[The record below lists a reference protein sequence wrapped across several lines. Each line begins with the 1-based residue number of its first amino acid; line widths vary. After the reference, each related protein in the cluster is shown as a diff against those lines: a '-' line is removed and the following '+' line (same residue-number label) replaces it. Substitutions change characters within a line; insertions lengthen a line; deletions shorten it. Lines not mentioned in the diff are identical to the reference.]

1 MVVVFSMVFTG
12 PNRVPHLLSWLPS
25 ASIWLWRPRK
35 TEYPSLNSRALY
47 FWILFLKTLPGN
59 SKPHDKFIRT
69 VNTAIKTDIHR
80 MRSRSSC
87 KGGRVCTWS
96 WPVCLKHD
104 RIIHW
109 QWVLLMCSQTSK
121 WRLLS
126 TPLQHIGQ
134 ISQIR
139 HTNSGC
145 IVRAG
150 CNMPMDHIYTVIIW
164 SEDSLT
170 LWAPL
175 CCHFHAQDP

>member
-1 MVVVFSMVFTG
+1 MQG
-12 PNRVPHLLSWLPS
+12 PETQIKSAENVNGGCILNGFHWAKSYSVPHLLSWLPS

-59 SKPHDKFIRT
+59 SKPHDEFIRT

-104 RIIHW
+104 RIIHCDNGCFSC
-109 QWVLLMCSQTSK
+109 VAK
-121 WRLLS
+121 
-126 TPLQHIGQ
+126 LQ
-134 ISQIR
+134 
-139 HTNSGC
+139 
-145 IVRAG
+145 
-150 CNMPMDHIYTVIIW
+150 
-164 SEDSLT
+164 SEDCYQLPYNT
-170 LWAPL
+170 LAKL
-175 CCHFHAQDP
+175 VK